1 MRAIRAILARNL
13 IKFFRDKMRFFFTLF
28 MSGFL
33 LFTFSFVMKSAVAG
47 LAHPMNY
54 LVSGIIIMTVFQTAL
69 NNSMSI
75 LEDISTGF
83 MKEILVAPIAR
94 WQIAVGQV
102 LSSAAVAVL
111 QGVIVLVVG
120 IFMGLD
126 LDPVHFAMMVCL
138 MLLVG
143 ITFSSLGLFLA
154 ALSKESTT
162 FQIMISV
169 VTMPLTFL
177 SGAYIPHH
185 GDPGSPAP
193 HRLLEPSD
201 LRDLHVPLRRA
212 SHGNHDHD
220 RTGQVGSGLRP
231 PWIRGAA
238 PPRSAD
244 HFSHRSDILRPLR
257 EPVPQG
263 RLLARHRVQART
275 APVVQTGAW

>member
-47 LAHPMNY
+47 VAHPMSY

-102 LSSAAVAVL
+102 LSSAVIAVL
-111 QGVIVLVVG
+111 QGIIVLVVG
-120 IFMGLD
+120 VFMGLD
-126 LDPVHFAMMVCL
+126 LDPVHFVLMVCL

-143 ITFSSLGLFLA
+143 VTFSSLGLWNGDSAPSVA
-154 ALSKESTT
+154 A
-162 FQIMISV
+162 
-169 VTMPLTFL
+169 
-177 SGAYIPHH
+177 
-185 GDPGSPAP
+185 
-193 HRLLEPSD
+193 
-201 LRDLHVPLRRA
+201 
-212 SHGNHDHD
+212 
-220 RTGQVGSGLRP
+220 
-231 PWIRGAA
+231 
-238 PPRSAD
+238 
-244 HFSHRSDILRPLR
+244 
-257 EPVPQG
+257 
-263 RLLARHRVQART
+263 
-275 APVVQTGAW
+275 